1 MKKVAL
7 IFAVVLVA
15 FTGKLSAQRIVL
27 EDVLI
32 SSVKIKEGTNTF
44 PAPNNKGTVKFVKRG
59 DTFTDVF
66 YIDAAGKSTRL
77 EPTRGGANGAPKPE
91 CKTTLPDACY
101 GSANKNI
108 GLCICKPG
116 NLSNG
121 TETYNIGLLLPAV
134 QKVREAAARM

>member
-15 FTGKLSAQRIVL
+15 FTGKLSAQTITL
-27 EDVLI
+27 ENVMV

-44 PAPNNKGTVKFVKRG
+44 PVPNNKGTVKFVKRG
-59 DTFTDVF
+59 GTFTDVF
-66 YIDAAGKSTRL
+66 YVDAAGKSTKL
-77 EPTRGGANGAPKPE
+77 ETTRGGANGAPKPE
-91 CKTTLPDACY
+91 CKTTLPDLCF
-101 GSANKNI
+101 GNVDKNI
-108 GLCICKPG
+108 GICICKPG

-134 QKVREAAARM
+134 QKVREAAARH